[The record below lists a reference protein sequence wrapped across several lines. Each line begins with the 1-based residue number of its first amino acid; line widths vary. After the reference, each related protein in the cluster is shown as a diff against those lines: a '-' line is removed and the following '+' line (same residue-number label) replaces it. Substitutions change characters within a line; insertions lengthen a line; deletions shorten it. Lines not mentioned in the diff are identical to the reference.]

1 MAYRGLVLAAS
12 VGGLMVAFQTLP
24 DGFFGAA
31 AATARHP
38 PASSP
43 CQGTLPIGHRLSQ
56 ARPPASELLLR
67 RQAT

>member
-12 VGGLMVAFQTLP
+12 VGGLMVVFQTLP

-38 PASSP
+38 WQSATDSVRPV
-43 CQGTLPIGHRLSQ
+43 
-56 ARPPASELLLR
+56 RPPPSCR
-67 RQAT
+67 